1 MNGLIITIGLFLG
14 ASFRILPSL
23 NRILSSSQQ
32 IKFNF
37 ASINRIAEE
46 FDIIENNNQL
56 YNKNPNLTFKDSI
69 EFKNLTFCYPDKS
82 EPAIK
87 NLNFSFKKGS
97 KFAIKGR
104 SGSGKSTLIN
114 LFLTLIKPTEGEIKV
129 DGITLE
135 PNNLSWLKNIG
146 YVPQEVNLLDDT
158 IEKNIAF
165 GLNESEIEQD
175 KLSKAISSSQLTDFV
190 NNLKY
195 GAKTKV
201 GEKGQMTSGGQKQRI
216 GIARALYHDPSII
229 IMDESTSSLDL
240 ETEKLIMDTIYNLDR
255 SITVMIVSHRAS
267 ALDRC
272 DKFIDLSKNKN
283 I

>member
-1 MNGLIITIGLFLG
+1 PIYEFIGVLSLLLLVMIQIFQGNNMNDLIITTGLFLG

-23 NRILSSSQQ
+23 NRILNSFQQ
-32 IKFNF
+32 IKFNL
-37 ASINRIAEE
+37 ASIDRIADQFEIIQNNIQLNKKNSNLKFVNNLE
-46 FDIIENNNQL
+46 FE
-56 YNKNPNLTFKDSI
+56 NLTFYYPN
-69 EFKNLTFCYPDKS
+69 KN

-87 NLNFSFKKGS
+87 NINFSVKKGS
-97 KFAIKGR
+97 KFGIKGK

-114 LFLTLIKPTEGEIKV
+114 LFLTLVKPSEGEIKV

-195 GAKTKV
+195 GAKT
-201 GEKGQMTSGGQKQRI
+201 
-216 GIARALYHDPSII
+216 
-229 IMDESTSSLDL
+229 
-240 ETEKLIMDTIYNLDR
+240 
-255 SITVMIVSHRAS
+255 
-267 ALDRC
+267 
-272 DKFIDLSKNKN
+272 
-283 I
+283 

>member
-1 MNGLIITIGLFLG
+1 M
-14 ASFRILPSL
+14 
-23 NRILSSSQQ
+23 
-32 IKFNF
+32 
-37 ASINRIAEE
+37 
-46 FDIIENNNQL
+46 
-56 YNKNPNLTFKDSI
+56 
-69 EFKNLTFCYPDKS
+69 
-82 EPAIK
+82 
-87 NLNFSFKKGS
+87 
-97 KFAIKGR
+97 
-104 SGSGKSTLIN
+104 
-114 LFLTLIKPTEGEIKV
+114 
-129 DGITLE
+129 
-135 PNNLSWLKNIG
+135 
-146 YVPQEVNLLDDT
+146 LDDT

-195 GAKTKV
+195 GAKTRV